1 MRGVL
6 KMEVGSENSLWQATG
21 IELDTNP
28 ILEDEI
34 HTDVVIVGAGF
45 TGLSA
50 ALQLSEN
57 NTNVVVLDKYDVGFG
72 ASGRNGGQVN
82 PMLPYNSPE
91 DIQKIIGNHFFENL
105 CQASLNS
112 ADALFELIEKY
123 KIDCDAR
130 QKGWLRVDHCE
141 KARKTSLHNAEG
153 WIKYGAKMEPVDQTE
168 VERLSGTSFYK
179 SGIIAEK
186 GGAVQPLSL
195 ARGEAKAA
203 IKLGAKI
210 FSNSPVTALNKQG
223 DKWVVD
229 TPKGKVTANWV
240 ILATNGYTDGL
251 YSGLS
256 KSLLPIVSV
265 QMATEPLDDDQIGE
279 ILPEGQTISDTRRSI
294 MYSRRE
300 PDNRMVFGGH
310 GKVTKNG
317 FAGFEHMIKDVS
329 QIFPSL
335 KNVDW
340 KFRWGGKLA
349 VTDDHLPHYH
359 EPEAGLIVGLGYNG
373 RGVAMSHVMGKCLA
387 DRVLD
392 MPVKQ
397 LPFPSTKI
405 NSIPFW
411 GIQMMGVGPVVSVM
425 KILDKLE
432 SRTD

>member
-1 MRGVL
+1 
-6 KMEVGSENSLWQATG
+6 MEVGSKNSLWQATA
-21 IELDTNP
+21 INLDANP
-28 ILEDEI
+28 TLEDEI
-34 HTDVVIVGAGF
+34 QTDVVIVGAGF

-91 DIQKIIGNHFFENL
+91 KIQQYIGNHFFENL

-112 ADALFELIEKY
+112 ADALFELIAKH
-123 KIDCDAR
+123 KIDCQAR

-153 WIKYGAKMEPVDQTE
+153 WIKYGAKMTPVDGAE
-168 VERLSGTSFYK
+168 VERLSGSKLYK
-179 SGIIAEK
+179 SGILAER

-195 ARGEAKAA
+195 AHGEAKAA
-203 IKLGAKI
+203 MDLGAKI
-210 FSNSPVTALNKQG
+210 FANSPVTALKRKG
-223 DKWVVD
+223 DKWIVK

-240 ILATNGYTDGL
+240 ILATNGYTDDLLDGL
-251 YSGLS
+251 AKTVMPL
-256 KSLLPIVSV
+256 VSI
-265 QMATEPLDDDQIGE
+265 QIATEPLNDDQIGK

-310 GKVTKNG
+310 GTLTSKG
-317 FAGFEHMIKDVS
+317 FVGFDHMIEDATR
-329 QIFPSL
+329 IFPSL

-340 KFRWGGKLA
+340 KFQWGGKLA
-349 VTDDHLPHYH
+349 ITENRLPHYH
-359 EPEAGLIVGLGYNG
+359 EPKPNLIVGLGFNG

-387 DRVLD
+387 DRILD
-392 MPVKQ
+392 VPVKQ
-397 LPFPSTKI
+397 LPFPSSKMKG
-405 NSIPFW
+405 IPFW
-411 GIQMMGVGPVVSVM
+411 GIQMMGTGPVVGVM
-425 KILDKLE
+425 KILDKWE
-432 SRTD
+432 SRPA